1 MADPADTIS
10 DDIMST
16 DEPAAKAEVPKRGR
30 GRPAGSKNKTK
41 ELLTAPL
48 RSPAPQTIENT
59 PEDVDVSRA
68 IRDALDKLDFES
80 MGSADRWLILL
91 VRDTSPSEQPYEMQ
105 FHEGA
110 NAIGPVLAGDR
121 LAANLVDV
129 GLCYGAEDFK
139 VIDCQ
144 HAKNFVMPQHV
155 EYGKGTAG
163 APWFRGIAR
172 VCKDYRE
179 HLDDRGVAVGG
190 IVVVLASDF
199 KLGDRFGRALLEFRE
214 LQHADPKLVVIPAGF
229 GNWEPRVAEQIS
241 VRIKPVDMNSFR
253 IFDFLKIVAT
263 SVREL
268 SYSRPEDRQSVIDQ
282 LNDLNG

>member
-1 MADPADTIS
+1 MAEAEDTIS
-10 DDIMST
+10 DEILA
-16 DEPAAKAEVPKRGR
+16 PAPKAEAEIAKRGR
-30 GRPAGSKNKTK
+30 GRPPGSKNKTK
-41 ELLTAPL
+41 ELPTEPPK
-48 RSPAPQTIENT
+48 SPAPQTIENT
-59 PEDVDVSRA
+59 PEDAAVSRA
-68 IRDALDKLDFES
+68 MRDALEKLDFES

-91 VRDTSPSEQPYEMQ
+91 VRDTSPSEQPHEKE

-110 NAIGPVLAGDR
+110 NAIGPVLAADR

-129 GLCYGAEDFK
+129 ALCYGAEDFK

-155 EYGKGTAG
+155 EYGRGTAG
-163 APWFRGIAR
+163 APWFRGITR

-179 HLDDRGVAVGG
+179 HLDDLGVAVGG
-190 IVVVLASDF
+190 TFVVVASDF
-199 KLGDRFGRALLEFRE
+199 LLGDDFVSALREFQE

-229 GNWEPRVAEQIS
+229 GNWVPQVAEQVS
-241 VRIKPVDMNSFR
+241 VRIKPVDLNSFR

-263 SVREL
+263 SMREL
-268 SYSRPEDRQSVIDQ
+268 SCSRPEDRQSVIDK

>member
-163 APWFRGIAR
+163 APWFRASPACAR
-172 VCKDYRE
+172 TTASTWTTGA
-179 HLDDRGVAVGG
+179 LPSVASSLSWPRTSNSETVSVGPYW
-190 IVVVLASDF
+190 SS
-199 KLGDRFGRALLEFRE
+199 E
-214 LQHADPKLVVIPAGF
+214 
-229 GNWEPRVAEQIS
+229 
-241 VRIKPVDMNSFR
+241 NSSMR
-253 IFDFLKIVAT
+253 T
-263 SVREL
+263 RSWW
-268 SYSRPEDRQSVIDQ
+268 
-282 LNDLNG
+282 